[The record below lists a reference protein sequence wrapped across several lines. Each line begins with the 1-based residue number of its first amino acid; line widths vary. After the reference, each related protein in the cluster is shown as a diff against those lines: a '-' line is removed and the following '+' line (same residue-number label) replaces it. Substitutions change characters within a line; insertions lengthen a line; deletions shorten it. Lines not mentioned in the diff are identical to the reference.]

1 MMKSFQK
8 SLNWISIG
16 YLIVGIALIV
26 WPQTLLQTAC
36 YIIGAIVLIAG
47 LSSIF
52 SYLKIKDEIFS
63 ARVTLVIGVVVSGLG
78 LFLLLQPKTVASIL
92 PVIVGLFVLFD
103 GISRLQTAWRLK
115 QASYEKWWGMAIPS
129 LISAGLGGLILFNPF
144 GTAALMVQMIGL
156 ILTFEGIIN
165 LSTGLFARNIFKKM
179 ENAEQ
184 EMEEVFEEFV
194 PDAEHII
201 ETNHK
206 TIDADFREL

>member
-1 MMKSFQK
+1 MKSFQK

-16 YLIVGIALIV
+16 YLIVGIALIL
-26 WPQTLLQTAC
+26 WPEALLQTAC

-52 SYLKIKDEIFS
+52 SYLKIKDEMFS
-63 ARVTLVIGVVVSGLG
+63 ARVTLVIGIVVSGLG

-103 GISRLQTAWRLK
+103 GISRLQTAWHLK
-115 QASYEKWWGMAIPS
+115 QAGYEKWWGMAIPS

-179 ENAEQ
+179 ENVEQ

-194 PDAEHII
+194 PDPQNTIK
-201 ETNHK
+201 TSHK
-206 TIDADFREL
+206 TIDADFKEL